1 MYCLKHT
8 EDNKATA
15 RSQQKTTAPPKKT
28 CASLNARR
36 QPCKNKIGLE
46 LLEDNFWYCN
56 CHKNQAK
63 EFLWEL
69 RPSQA
74 KTKPSQAKISEELT
88 LLESSDSDS
97 SDNEEEETET
107 AANFPTELKPVLE
120 LVEGAKVFSKAKC
133 SEKECNVV
141 SLLKGDESVFK
152 SWLCPVHQKPPHKDK
167 KDIKPTVTA
176 PLSVPI
182 EKMESKLIAE
192 SCEAD
197 NKKEVFSE
205 LKEVVVEE
213 DVKVDEKDQK
223 GKMTKNFLFYEHA
236 NHFFYRVLLSIDQL
250 IN

>member
-74 KTKPSQAKISEELT
+74 KTKPSQAKISEEST

-107 AANFPTELKPVLE
+107 AANFPTELKPVLD
-120 LVEGAKVFSKAKC
+120 LVNGAKVFSRTKC
-133 SEKECNVV
+133 SEKECTVV
-141 SLLKGDESVFK
+141 SLLKGEESAFK
-152 SWLCPVHQKPPHKDK
+152 SWLCPVHQKPVRATKDK
-167 KDIKPTVTA
+167 NDIKPTVLA

-192 SCEAD
+192 SCEAK
-197 NKKEVFSE
+197 NKKVVFNE
-205 LKEVVVEE
+205 MKEVVVEK

-223 GKMTKNFLFYEHA
+223 GKMTRLYLFYEHV
-236 NHFFYRVLLSIDQL
+236 NNLFIHFIFS
-250 IN
+250 